1 MFILSPSTAPT
12 VAAAKSSP
20 GEKSPP
26 SSSTTE
32 AQEEFVDDFRIGE
45 RIWVNGTK
53 PGFIQFLG
61 ETQFAPGQWAGIV
74 LDEPIGKND
83 GSVAGVRYFQ
93 CEALRGIFTRPSK
106 LSRKQTA
113 DSEANGA
120 QTPAGSTSRATSPTS
135 ASISTAA
142 STATP
147 QKAPQDT
154 TTPSSMTNLLR
165 TASESISNLSEA
177 GSVKKG
183 ERELKIADRV
193 LVGGTKAGVVRFL
206 GETDFA
212 KGEWC
217 GVELDE
223 PLGKND
229 GAVAGTRYFQCQ
241 AKYGLFAPVHKVTK
255 IGFPSTTPAK
265 AKTTVRK
272 MVATPSNLKRS
283 PSASSI
289 SSLSSVAS
297 SISGRPSRTGLL
309 TETSSRY
316 ARKISGTTALQE
328 ALKEKQQHIEQL
340 LAERDMERAELA
352 KSTSHLG
359 EMEHELTLLRTGH
372 EQQVLEMDAKMD
384 QLRALVVAADREK
397 VELLNQLEEEKRKV
411 EDLQFRVEEE
421 SITKGDLETQ
431 TRLEHA
437 RIKELEHSLLFEKT
451 KAEKLQRELEDT
463 RVATVSEKS
472 RIMELERDLA
482 LRMKDVSELRQ
493 RLESTK
499 GSGSTDDLALPS
511 PLLEEV
517 SSLRNQITAMNN
529 EHLSQLNAWKYK
541 LAASDSHH
549 QQDLQ
554 QLRAT
559 NDTLSMDNKT
569 LQAKLDQASV
579 QTAEVV
585 SQWKSKI
592 EAAMA
597 SQQQAMEDLKSSSS
611 KGAAEQS
618 AELLE
623 MKITFEKL
631 KVERQAES
639 ENAKIE
645 QERVRLVHAKE
656 VEELKG
662 QMLVITEDREKQ
674 LESLRSQL
682 DSATD
687 QHLVEMEEALSKLQ
701 DTELKVKDL
710 QVSLSEGQERV
721 GALEA
726 LEAQVATADQKVAEY
741 ELLQEAETRGKKEI
755 ERLGKQ
761 LEEAQSQIVT
771 IKASQHDG
779 ESKVSDLA
787 KQLEERE
794 QSHAILE
801 QALATVSQD
810 KQTLEEQLQ
819 SMVSGSQTPSM
830 ERKMKSAEVKTTQLS
845 EEKTKLENDISE
857 MIKSSGDN
865 STQLTKMNKDLKE
878 KEMYVFFYEQSRKQ
892 LQSTHERSLSE
903 VSTKSETI
911 TKELSHKL
919 QQAEDEV
926 QSSKE
931 RNGQLEKQ
939 IQELKTQVERVQ
951 VGSKAHS
958 CMKTSSPLFS
968 SPASCCPGGRY
979 GNCVPAFFFSRREEM
994 KLAATHKSQQLSAL
1008 HEENVKLSGEL
1019 GRSKD
1024 EVTSHQKLEE
1034 ERSALNNQ
1042 LLEMKKRETLL
1053 KKGFDEEKNSLQKS
1067 IADTSALITERD
1079 NELERLRSEVS
1090 ALRGENAMAKD
1101 LQSAVQTLQSDKAK
1115 LERKIQSL
1123 EKKINDDKRQLD
1135 NFVCTSAKSQID
1147 FLNSVIVDLQRK
1159 NEELKMKL
1167 EMMVEASLNG
1177 NTSHDMN
1184 TSDR

>member
-878 KEMYVFFYEQSRKQ
+878 KEMY
-892 LQSTHERSLSE
+892 
-903 VSTKSETI
+903 
-911 TKELSHKL
+911 
-919 QQAEDEV
+919 
-926 QSSKE
+926 
-931 RNGQLEKQ
+931 
-939 IQELKTQVERVQ
+939 
-951 VGSKAHS
+951 
-958 CMKTSSPLFS
+958 
-968 SPASCCPGGRY
+968 
-979 GNCVPAFFFSRREEM
+979 EM